1 MTKRVLTALMAAV
14 LLCTMLPAMAL
25 ANTGSMYVQTSNG
38 GSVHLRKDPIAPANN
53 VLTEVPYGAVVDIL
67 GYESDRNWAHV
78 AYTSGGRTWDG
89 YMMTRYLVV
98 QKPAAKPGSKTST
111 DNTSTTPQ
119 MPNFKNFKL
128 VQPYE
133 VVVRPSK
140 PNGYV
145 NFRWAPSYD
154 CSVIMRCYAGYALT
168 VIAQDG
174 SWAQVSDPQTGYV
187 GFMNRSFLTTVGDGT
202 SVGAVLAN

>member
-1 MTKRVLTALMAAV
+1 M
-14 LLCTMLPAMAL
+14 
-25 ANTGSMYVQTSNG
+25 
-38 GSVHLRKDPIAPANN
+38 
-53 VLTEVPYGAVVDIL
+53 
-67 GYESDRNWAHV
+67 
-78 AYTSGGRTWDG
+78 
-89 YMMTRYLVV
+89 
-98 QKPAAKPGSKTST
+98 
-111 DNTSTTPQ
+111 
-119 MPNFKNFKL
+119 
-128 VQPYE
+128 
-133 VVVRPSK
+133 RPSK

>member
-1 MTKRVLTALMAAV
+1 MMKNRKVLAGLVAIV
-14 LLCTMLPAMAL
+14 LLCMMLPAMAS
-25 ANTGSMYVQTSNG
+25 ANTGSMYVKTSNG

-67 GYESDRNWAHV
+67 SYVSDHKWAHV
-78 AYTSGGRTWDG
+78 AYTSGGRTWEG

-98 QKPAAKPGSKTST
+98 EKPTGKKEN
-111 DNTSTTPQ
+111 DNKSTTPQ

-128 VQPYE
+128 VEPYE

-154 CSVIMRCYAGYALT
+154 CRVIMRCYAGYPLT
-168 VIAQDG
+168 VIAQDNN
-174 SWAQVSDPQTGYV
+174 WAQVSDPQTGYV
-187 GFMNRSFLTTVGDGT
+187 GFMYRKYMTVVDDGT
-202 SVGAVLAN
+202 SVGAVLND